1 MITIKLE
8 RNWGLSKPFPLSHLK
23 KEYQCRM
30 FYSRSCVRCPFG
42 GHPFYVCLMN
52 EYKRLFFETVAR
64 GTSCAKDNTRATC
77 WKQCPRA
84 KWTHARTAL
93 LDTDF
98 IRFAAR
104 QLFSSFFSLF
114 FFYKRGRQREGGREG
129 KKEKAVQRYLN
140 NERRIRTDLSI

>member
-1 MITIKLE
+1 
-8 RNWGLSKPFPLSHLK
+8 
-23 KEYQCRM
+23 
-30 FYSRSCVRCPFG
+30 
-42 GHPFYVCLMN
+42 MN

-84 KWTHARTAL
+84 KWTHARTIL

-98 IRFAAR
+98 IRFTAR
-104 QLFSSFFSLF
+104 QLFSFLFSFFF
-114 FFYKRGRQREGGREG
+114 FFIKEEDKEKERERGRERE
-129 KKEKAVQRYLN
+129 EKAVQRYLN